1 MEKTTGDNTT
11 LQFVSLNSSLKQL
24 AWADF
29 NGEQLTTPVPSI
41 KEITDTYNV
50 IVLDYVVTSIGE
62 GGESEYYNVEEYYR
76 VRYTSS
82 RMYLLNF
89 ERRMN
94 QIFRGENASFFDNY
108 IELGIRSGN
117 VEYQANETGTTVAFV
132 QEGELWSY
140 NETENTLA
148 KVFSFRG
155 YEGIDNRENYGEH
168 DIKIVRIDE
177 AGSLDY
183 IVYGYMNR
191 GNHEGEV
198 GIEVNH
204 YDSLSNTNEELAFI
218 SSDKAYEVMK
228 SELGQMMYVT
238 EGGELYLMVDGS
250 VYGIDLS
257 TLEMKELIKEK
268 TKVLNLSGTP
278 FNLLDGYKEE
288 EIYTWDYVMEQ
299 RAKAQWDIDHPGDHN
314 PYAGLPCLNIYTY
327 DLGRLMNEYADED
340 IAFNFRE
347 FFRTNDGCRIYA

>member
-1 MEKTTGDNTT
+1 M
-11 LQFVSLNSSLKQL
+11 
-24 AWADF
+24 
-29 NGEQLTTPVPSI
+29 
-41 KEITDTYNV
+41 
-50 IVLDYVVTSIGE
+50 
-62 GGESEYYNVEEYYR
+62 
-76 VRYTSS
+76 
-82 RMYLLNF
+82 
-89 ERRMN
+89 
-94 QIFRGENASFFDNY
+94 
-108 IELGIRSGN
+108 
-117 VEYQANETGTTVAFV
+117 
-132 QEGELWSY
+132 
-140 NETENTLA
+140 
-148 KVFSFRG
+148 FSFRG

-257 TLEMKELIKEK
+257 TLEMKELIK
-268 TKVLNLSGTP
+268 G
-278 FNLLDGYKEE
+278 LDK
-288 EIYTWDYVMEQ
+288 EIYAVS
-299 RAKAQWDIDHPGDHN
+299 GN
-314 PYAGLPCLNIYTY
+314 PTVILHGRKTARTDRVIRFRSSTFPVKNIYHNRRQWKVCKTAWIY
-327 DLGRLMNEYADED
+327 GRRFCIWRSECGRCING
-340 IAFNFRE
+340 
-347 FFRTNDGCRIYA
+347 GCVEM

>member
-1 MEKTTGDNTT
+1 M
-11 LQFVSLNSSLKQL
+11 
-24 AWADF
+24 
-29 NGEQLTTPVPSI
+29 
-41 KEITDTYNV
+41 
-50 IVLDYVVTSIGE
+50 
-62 GGESEYYNVEEYYR
+62 
-76 VRYTSS
+76 
-82 RMYLLNF
+82 
-89 ERRMN
+89 
-94 QIFRGENASFFDNY
+94 
-108 IELGIRSGN
+108 
-117 VEYQANETGTTVAFV
+117 EYQANETGTTVAFV

-257 TLEMKELIKEK
+257 TLEMKELIK
-268 TKVLNLSGTP
+268 G
-278 FNLLDGYKEE
+278 LDK
-288 EIYTWDYVMEQ
+288 EIYAVSESDRYFAWTKDSQ
-299 RAKAQWDIDHPGDHN
+299 NGQSDTISLINFSSK
-314 PYAGLPCLNIYTY
+314 NIYHNRRQWKVCKTAWIY
-327 DLGRLMNEYADED
+327 GRRFCIWRSECGRCING
-340 IAFNFRE
+340 
-347 FFRTNDGCRIYA
+347 GCGKCNLPDVSD